1 MNINDYL
8 KMFNETLMNA
18 KIEDTIDIDHLKY
31 VAIQTIEKQYKV
43 NYLTSDS
50 ISVSYPFSKLTT
62 DGYEIKCKLKFI
74 FKIQVG
80 KTDKKE
86 MISEKKF
93 KYLRHLNGIRFVKST
108 ISLKV
113 NIFKFVSNKTIAAS
127 DWSGISPIDI
137 KLKKNQEIKN
147 FIEELDIDKFKIDT
161 KQIVCFPFI
170 LKAEYE
176 KDFADQHNY
185 NQFIIGQ
192 HKYDFDK
199 MYQYIFD
206 KFEIKKRIK

>member
-1 MNINDYL
+1 
-8 KMFNETLMNA
+8 MNA
-18 KIEDTIDIDHLKY
+18 KIKDTIDINHLKY

-62 DGYEIKCKLKFI
+62 DGYEIKCTLNLI
-74 FKIQVG
+74 FKIQVD

-108 ISLKV
+108 ISLEV
-113 NIFKFVSNKTIAAS
+113 NIFKFVSNTTIAPS
-127 DWSGISPIDI
+127 DWSRISPIDI

-185 NQFIIGQ
+185 NQFIIG
-192 HKYDFDK
+192 
-199 MYQYIFD
+199 
-206 KFEIKKRIK
+206 